1 MLQNV
6 CLSMSFICKSMLPL
20 LLRDTLLPV
29 HFICSPAVHLLSSH
43 SEQSLLEH
51 RKPFLH
57 EHFASVVDVQFS
69 AYTVGKKEM
78 EPQSCMSPLIFVP
91 TTSFSLCFLVMHQL
105 ISFFPSYLDGKTDIS
120 YICQTSCAVLQ
131 SVHPYTVCT

>member
-29 HFICSPAVHLLSSH
+29 HFICSPAGHLLFSH

-57 EHFASVVDVQFS
+57 EHFAFVVDVQFS

-78 EPQSCMSPLIFVP
+78 EPQPYLSPLIFVP

-105 ISFFPSYLDGKTDIS
+105 ISFFPSYLVCKTDIS
-120 YICQTSCAVLQ
+120 YICQTSCAFLQ
-131 SVHPYTVCT
+131 SVRPYTICT